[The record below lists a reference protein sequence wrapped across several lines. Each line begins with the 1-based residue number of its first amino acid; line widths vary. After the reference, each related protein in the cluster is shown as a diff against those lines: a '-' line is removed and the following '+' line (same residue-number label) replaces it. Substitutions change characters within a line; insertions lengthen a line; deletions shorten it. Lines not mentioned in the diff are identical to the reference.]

1 MDILL
6 ATNNRHK
13 LSEFQAIL
21 KDDGIKVAGLSQMKK
36 PLRVEENGST
46 FLENALIKAKAAFEL
61 FRIPTVADDSG
72 LEVFALGNRPGVI
85 SSRFSG
91 KDATDEK
98 NYRKLLD
105 MMKDIPAGKRGARF
119 VCATVFIPSLDAA
132 ASFAEGYVEGEIIF
146 EPRGTTGFG
155 YDPVFYYP
163 PLGKTFAELSSKEKN
178 SISHRNKA
186 LEALRGKILEYKK
199 SLKGSGKG

>member
-6 ATNNRHK
+6 ATNNKHK
-13 LSEFQAIL
+13 LSEFQAML
-21 KDDGIKVAGLSQMKK
+21 KNDGIKVAGLSQMKK
-36 PLRVEENGST
+36 PLRAEENGIT

-61 FRIPTVADDSG
+61 FHMPTVADDSG

-119 VCATVFIPSLDAA
+119 VCATVFIPSLDAPS
-132 ASFAEGYVEGEIIF
+132 SFSEGYVEGEIIF

-155 YDPVFYYP
+155 YDPVFYYT
-163 PLGKTFAELSSKEKN
+163 PLEKTFAELTPEEKN
-178 SISHRNKA
+178 SISHRKKA
-186 LEALRGKILEYKK
+186 LEAIRDKIIEYKK
-199 SLKGSGKG
+199 RMEGSGK